1 MRIDLILFFLF
12 VLSACGTRPK
22 PQEPTTIIEMDPLL
36 ISDQETIHAQ
46 TLFDEGT
53 GALEG
58 QLFDLCIEKF
68 NKLIRFK
75 DHPYLQASYYNLGL
89 CYEFK
94 KDFINSENAFKNY
107 LMIAKGESDILDG
120 KVRLGY
126 SLLQNYK
133 ADEAL
138 ILYDDVLK
146 KVFKPLDRAECHLRR
161 AIAYLLKKDFSR
173 ADHELSVAIS
183 QTTGVFVNGF
193 EGNELMA
200 EIYFQ
205 RAEIYKAISNQFEL
219 KMPLERMKRAFSDK
233 VRFFRKALYAY
244 VSCIQVHHSYWGLAA
259 GFQLA
264 KMHEDVYYQI
274 IHAEKPDD
282 FDEETT
288 LIYRHQLKKRIF
300 PLLQESVSIYQKNAE
315 LGQRIGAQ
323 HEWVK
328 ATQEKLSEL
337 HLMIQKIQE
346 EINKDPLETYQKDQG
361 QNQSQKIQEL
371 RSIEQIQTPKEDESQ
386 LKLN

>member
-1 MRIDLILFFLF
+1 MCRDVQIYLILLFFL
-12 VLSACGTRPK
+12 SGCGTRPST
-22 PQEPTTIIEMDPLL
+22 PQSTTIIEMDPLL
-36 ISDQETIHAQ
+36 ISSQEAVHAQ
-46 TLFDEGT
+46 TLFEEGT

-58 QLFDLCIEKF
+58 QNFDICIEKLS
-68 NKLIRFK
+68 KLVSFK
-75 DHPYLQASYYNLGL
+75 DHPYLQASFYNLGL

-94 KDFINSENAFKNY
+94 KNFIKSEESFRQY
-107 LMIAKGESDILDG
+107 LIIAKEESDVLDG

-126 SLLQNYK
+126 SLLQNQK

-138 ILYDDVLK
+138 SLYHDVLK

-161 AIAYLLKKDFSR
+161 AIAYLIKQDFSR

-183 QTTGVFVNGF
+183 QTTGVFINGY

-200 EIYFQ
+200 EIFFQ
-205 RAEIYKAISNQFEL
+205 RAEIYRAISNQVEL
-219 KMPLERMKRAFSDK
+219 KMPLERMKRAFAEK
-233 VRFFRKALYAY
+233 VKFFRKALYAY
-244 VSCIQVHHSYWGLAA
+244 VSCIQVHHQYWGLAA

-264 KMHEDVYYQI
+264 KMHEDIYFQI

-315 LGQRIGAQ
+315 LGQRIGAR

-328 ATQEKLSEL
+328 ATQEKLSAL
-337 HLMIQKIQE
+337 HAMIEKIQK
-346 EINKDPLETYQKDQG
+346 EISQDPLEEYEKKQQKP
-361 QNQSQKIQEL
+361 QNVEDL
-371 RSIEQIQTPKEDESQ
+371 RSLEQIQTPKEDETQ
-386 LKLN
+386 LKIN